1 MKGWKKMFN
10 ANRNQKQSWVA
21 IPTLGKVDLKLKTV
35 TGVSKCHY
43 SRTKGGKCI
52 KMMNSCTYSYTLAK
66 ELKYKAQII
75 TDLKGETDSNTI
87 VGEFNTPL
95 SATARSFR
103 LKINKKTWN

>member
-1 MKGWKKMFN
+1 MEKNVQCKQKPKQ
-10 ANRNQKQSWVA
+10 NQVA